1 MKFVVTPLLAL
12 NPMLKIQYFFCCV
25 CVEEKMEAVNNFITK
40 LFEPATR
47 AVQQLPDKIEVPMD
61 IGNRYKQVM
70 AGYWAAVSETNMSD

>member
-1 MKFVVTPLLAL
+1 
-12 NPMLKIQYFFCCV
+12 
-25 CVEEKMEAVNNFITK
+25 MEAVNNFITK